1 MDNIYNYPYFNI
13 ESALERVTT
22 QALSLQLFMSGGVM
36 AAFASSD
43 DMCAHLSALRQINP

>member
-22 QALSLQLFMSGGVM
+22 QAAQLTALYERRRDGG
-36 AAFASSD
+36 F
-43 DMCAHLSALRQINP
+43 CLI